1 MENTNPT
8 SPRQPNPRRRK
19 RTKMEIFKQSYLPA
33 IIVLLV
39 IILFIVFA
47 ASSIRRSKE
56 KREQAIQDSIAAE
69 ESREAMLATQA
80 KEVEAILTKARAQA
94 VGYDYEAAIA
104 TIESFSG
111 NEYDFPDLLELRDE
125 CRTALQSVVAW
136 SDPTRIVH
144 LGFNLLVEDGSR
156 AFSDKNNGA
165 SYQWN
170 YLTTKEFSAIL
181 EQLYAN
187 GYVLVGLEDV
197 ITKVTL
203 TDGTSSYSANTI
215 YLPEGKTPILISQ
228 SHVNYY
234 SYMTDGDG
242 DGTPDRNGDGFASR
256 LILDDSGNFTC
267 EMVNTAGETVTG
279 AFDLVPILEN
289 FLKAH
294 PDFSYRGARPILAV
308 SGYDGVFG
316 YRDDQLS
323 QATSLVQALKDTG
336 YTIAC
341 NTYENMA
348 YGLIGP
354 ETMDKD
360 LTNWR
365 ENITPVLGEVTVLAY
380 AKNSDI
386 AVAGV
391 SYDGEK
397 YQLLKEAGFCFFLGF
412 CDSGSPWVEL
422 SADYVRQ
429 GRLMVTGNSL
439 KGTPEHFEGMFD
451 AASVIDDCRK

>member
-8 SPRQPNPRRRK
+8 SPRQPNPRRRR
-19 RTKMEIFKQSYLPA
+19 RTKMEIFKQTYLPA
-33 IIVLLV
+33 ILVLLV
-39 IILFIVFA
+39 VILFIVFA
-47 ASSIRRSKE
+47 VGSINRSKA
-56 KREQAIQDSIAAE
+56 KREQAIEDSIAAE
-69 ESREAMLATQA
+69 ESREALMAAQS
-80 KEVEAILTKARAQA
+80 KEVADILRSAQALA

-104 TIESFSG
+104 TIDSFSG
-111 NEYDFPDLLELRDE
+111 NQYDFPDLLELRDE
-125 CRTALQSVVAW
+125 CQTAMQSVVAW
-136 SDPTRIVH
+136 SDPTKIVH

-156 AFSDKNNGA
+156 AFSDKDNGS

-170 YLTTKEFSAIL
+170 YLTTKEFSGIL

-187 GYVLVGLEDV
+187 GYVLVSLEDI

-215 YLPEGKTPILISQ
+215 YLPAGKTPILISQ

-242 DGTPDRNGDGFASR
+242 DGTPDKNGDGFASR
-256 LILDDSGNFTC
+256 LTVDGSGNFTC

-289 FLKAH
+289 FLQKH

-308 SGYDGVFG
+308 SGYDGIFG
-316 YRDDQLS
+316 YRDEQLS
-323 QATSLVQALKDTG
+323 QAASLIQALKDTG
-336 YTIAC
+336 YTVAC

-360 LTNWR
+360 LKNWR
-365 ENITPVLGEVTVLAY
+365 EKITPVLGETTVLAY

-397 YQLLKEAGFCFFLGF
+397 YQLLKDAGFCFFLGF
-412 CDSGSPWVEL
+412 CESGAPWVEL
-422 SADYVRQ
+422 GTDYVRQ

-439 KGTPEHFEGMFD
+439 KGTPEYFEGMFD
-451 AASVIDDCRK
+451 AASVIDDCR